1 MSYKKD
7 EWLNEPVSEDL
18 KNRIFKQ
25 VQVELDY
32 NKQLAS
38 NKTEDA
44 PVSVWN
50 LWKVL
55 SFSTMALA
63 IVGVFAL
70 RSMNII
76 DIDRPTT
83 TFSELASLTPEE
95 FEVIENLDFIDELD
109 HVDLEKIRKEMKKR
123 RGKYGES

>member
-1 MSYKKD
+1 
-7 EWLNEPVSEDL
+7 
-18 KNRIFKQ
+18 
-25 VQVELDY
+25 
-32 NKQLAS
+32 
-38 NKTEDA
+38 
-44 PVSVWN
+44 
-50 LWKVL
+50 
-55 SFSTMALA
+55 MALA

-83 TFSELASLTPEE
+83 TFTELASLTPEE

-109 HVDLEKIRKEMKKR
+109 SVDLEKIRKEMKKR